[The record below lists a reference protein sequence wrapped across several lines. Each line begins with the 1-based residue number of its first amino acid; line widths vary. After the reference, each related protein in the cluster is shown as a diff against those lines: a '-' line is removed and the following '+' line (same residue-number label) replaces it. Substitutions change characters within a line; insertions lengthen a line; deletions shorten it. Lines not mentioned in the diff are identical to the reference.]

1 MRTAQIFWKNQ
12 LPSLSEL
19 KELQDINPQIVMAF
33 GPVERIHNQDFSA
46 LTRAAF
52 PQAVVVGCT
61 TAGEISKKGVS
72 DNGLVLS
79 AVHFDKVKVKAAKVH
94 CKTMQDSRAAG
105 EELGRQ
111 LAGSDLKLSFV
122 LSPGT
127 NMNGTELVNGLKLG
141 LGPDCI
147 ITGGLAG
154 DGGAFAK
161 TYTFLNGVAD
171 DRQVVAIG
179 FYGDSVRVGC
189 GSMGGW
195 KPFGPAR
202 QVTRIDGNVLY
213 ELDGERALDV
223 YKRYLGPYAS
233 GLPAAGLRFP
243 FAILNDN
250 EDQTG
255 LIRTILGV
263 DEQSGSLTFAGDIPL
278 GGLVRLMHAEP
289 DGLIAGAL
297 GAAELSLKTHADP
310 NGFGILVSCVG
321 RKIVM
326 GDDIEDEIDVVKKAL
341 GKNSVLAGFY
351 SYGEICPFTGF
362 TECKLHN
369 QTMTITWL
377 SEAA

>member
-1 MRTAQIFWKNQ
+1 MRTAQIFSKNQ

-154 DGGAFAK
+154 DGGPAPPRS
-161 TYTFLNGVAD
+161 VA
-171 DRQVVAIG
+171 
-179 FYGDSVRVGC
+179 
-189 GSMGGW
+189 GW
-195 KPFGPAR
+195 SSTDWR
-202 QVTRIDGNVLY
+202 
-213 ELDGERALDV
+213 
-223 YKRYLGPYAS
+223 
-233 GLPAAGLRFP
+233 
-243 FAILNDN
+243 
-250 EDQTG
+250 
-255 LIRTILGV
+255 
-263 DEQSGSLTFAGDIPL
+263 
-278 GGLVRLMHAEP
+278 
-289 DGLIAGAL
+289 
-297 GAAELSLKTHADP
+297 
-310 NGFGILVSCVG
+310 
-321 RKIVM
+321 
-326 GDDIEDEIDVVKKAL
+326 
-341 GKNSVLAGFY
+341 
-351 SYGEICPFTGF
+351 
-362 TECKLHN
+362 
-369 QTMTITWL
+369 W
-377 SEAA
+377 